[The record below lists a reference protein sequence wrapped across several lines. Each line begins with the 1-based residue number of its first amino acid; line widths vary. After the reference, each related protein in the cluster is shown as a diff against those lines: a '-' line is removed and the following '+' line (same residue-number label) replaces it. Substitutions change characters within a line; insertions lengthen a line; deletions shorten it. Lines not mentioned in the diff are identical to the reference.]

1 MPEIIAVTRDDVRHV
16 FPCPESTYV
25 LDAAEAAGL
34 YLPSVCRHGRC
45 GTCWAQVVSGKFD
58 LAPYYTTTALPPAP
72 GSVLLCRCK
81 PRENLTVHLPCRDAQ
96 IGRRH
101 IPERR
106 AVIEAVTPLGAGWV
120 ALTLRLVPDPQYG
133 QEAVFTPGQYMELS
147 LPGTA
152 ERHALAMANRPNDAG
167 WLEFLLPEGVLAG
180 ARRGAEMVLRGPL
193 GSFMLDEMSPR
204 PRCLVGEGGGLAPL
218 LAMLR
223 HLADLR
229 DRTRLQLIFVA
240 EPAMLPFLEK
250 SLAPLR
256 GGLPQ
261 LMVTLVPGLGDA
273 AAGLAAHLA
282 KVPGSGIYACGSLQ
296 LLGLVADVASAHG
309 VPAANIRAEPAL
321 V

>member
-1 MPEIIAVTRDDVRHV
+1 
-16 FPCPESTYV
+16 
-25 LDAAEAAGL
+25 
-34 YLPSVCRHGRC
+34 
-45 GTCWAQVVSGKFD
+45 
-58 LAPYYTTTALPPAP
+58 
-72 GSVLLCRCK
+72 
-81 PRENLTVHLPCRDAQ
+81 
-96 IGRRH
+96 
-101 IPERR
+101 
-106 AVIEAVTPLGAGWV
+106 
-120 ALTLRLVPDPQYG
+120 
-133 QEAVFTPGQYMELS
+133 
-147 LPGTA
+147 
-152 ERHALAMANRPNDAG
+152 
-167 WLEFLLPEGVLAG
+167 
-180 ARRGAEMVLRGPL
+180 
-193 GSFMLDEMSPR
+193 
-204 PRCLVGEGGGLAPL
+204 
-218 LAMLR
+218 MLR